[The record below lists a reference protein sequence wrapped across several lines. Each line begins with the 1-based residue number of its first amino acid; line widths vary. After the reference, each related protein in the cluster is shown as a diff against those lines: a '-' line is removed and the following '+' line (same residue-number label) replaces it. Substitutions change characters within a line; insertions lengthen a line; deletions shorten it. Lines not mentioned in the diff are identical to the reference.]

1 MKIIFIK
8 ILNKNMFIDKL
19 QIKRSNETVTDASTG
34 VVSPK
39 LPNPSDL
46 DNGELALNYADG
58 YETIAFKNDNGE
70 IVEIKP
76 QASLRVDLEDYIND
90 TTKILP
96 LNCNYFYQNAPIT
109 HFRSGILNF
118 SNSNKWY
125 GICFCVGHLDVIETK
140 GIYISFGG
148 DTQALTDLH
157 YLPEESFDNAQW
169 QDELFN
175 ENLAHENRKGLMSPT
190 DKVNLDTLWS
200 ERSEGN
206 TFSDLTTA
214 LSAITSYGSVCIGNK
229 QFNLKSDNTFTWG
242 NAYIASLA
250 EGTYS
255 ETYGDAGN
263 YANFSYLLN
272 ESQSK
277 SLTLGFFLS
286 DNSFIPYS
294 ADTNVVNVIN
304 QNYVNISF
312 DMILYQTTLKI
323 TATDSSQN
331 ITITS
336 VRPSSKGII
345 YQGLISDIPTT
356 GLIIDYGIGGENT
369 FSGAMLKIR
378 PTNEAQ
384 KLNCN
389 IGLSFKACD
398 YRQLEVS

>member
-1 MKIIFIK
+1 
-8 ILNKNMFIDKL
+8 MFIDKL

-34 VVSPK
+34 AVSPK

-109 HFRSGILNF
+109 HYRSGLLNF
-118 SNSNKWY
+118 SHSSKWY

-175 ENLAHENRKGLMSPT
+175 ENLANENIKGLMSPT

-263 YANFSYLLN
+263 HADFNYLSN
-272 ESQSK
+272 H
-277 SLTLGFFLS
+277 LTLGFFLS

-294 ADTNVVNVIN
+294 AHTNVVNVIN

-312 DMILYQTTLKI
+312 DMVLYQTTLKI
-323 TATDSSQN
+323 KATDSSQN

-369 FSGAMLKIR
+369 FSGVMLKIK

>member
-1 MKIIFIK
+1 MDIEK
-8 ILNKNMFIDKL
+8 ILNK
-19 QIKRSNETVTDASTG
+19 RSNAVVTDGGG
-34 VVSPK
+34 VETPVKPTS
-39 LPNPSDL
+39 SQL
-46 DNGELALNYADG
+46 DNGEIAVNYHKG
-58 YETIAFKNDNGE
+58 TERLFIKNDNE
-70 IVEIKP
+70 EVVEFVSKDELEQKLNSKADKVEINKYLDGRP
-76 QASLRVDLEDYIND
+76 IPFGNFYIYDFPVEKWVLYFDNSVDGSHLYIKTFSESNN
-90 TTKILP
+90 P
-96 LNCNYFYQNAPIT
+96 LNPDYLYYVFE
-109 HFRSGILNF
+109 H
-118 SNSNKWY
+118 
-125 GICFCVGHLDVIETK
+125 
-140 GIYISFGG
+140 GG
-148 DTQALTDLH
+148 DGYTFSERYKNVDA
-157 YLPEESFDNAQW
+157 PSFI
-169 QDELFN
+169 
-175 ENLAHENRKGLMSPT
+175 KGLLDSECAYNT
-190 DKVNLDTLWS
+190 VEKNKVDTLWS
-200 ERSEGN
+200 ERNEGN
-206 TFSDLTTA
+206 TFSDLAIA
-214 LSAITSYGSVCIGNK
+214 LSAITRYGSVCIGNK

-242 NAYIASLA
+242 NAYVASLA

-304 QNYVNISF
+304 QNYVNVSF

>member
-1 MKIIFIK
+1 M
-8 ILNKNMFIDKL
+8 LIDKL
-19 QIKRSNETVTDASTG
+19 QLKRSNKTVTDASTG
-34 VVSPK
+34 TVSPK

-46 DNGELALNYADG
+46 ENGELALNYADG
-58 YETIAFKNDNGE
+58 YETIVFKNDNGE

-118 SNSNKWY
+118 PASNKLY

-157 YLPEESFDNAQW
+157 YLPEESFDNAHW
-169 QDELFN
+169 QDGLFN
-175 ENLAHENRKGLMSPT
+175 ENLANENMKGLMSPT

-214 LSAITSYGSVCIGNK
+214 LSAITRYGSVCIGNK

-255 ETYGDAGN
+255 ESYDDAGN
-263 YANFSYLLN
+263 HADFIYLLN
-272 ESQSK
+272 ESHTK
-277 SLTLGFFLS
+277 FLTLGFFLS
-286 DNSFIPYS
+286 DNTFIPYN
-294 ADTNVVNVIN
+294 AATNVVNVIN
-304 QNYVNISF
+304 QNNVKISF
-312 DMILYQTTLKI
+312 DMVLYQTTLKI
-323 TATDSSQN
+323 RATDTSQQ
-331 ITITS
+331 IIVTS

-345 YQGLISDIPTT
+345 YQGSIDGIPTA

-369 FSGAMLKIR
+369 FGGALIKIE
-378 PTNEAQ
+378 PTNGTQ
-384 KLNCN
+384 KLNCDIN
-389 IGLSFKACD
+389 LSFKACD

>member
-1 MKIIFIK
+1 
-8 ILNKNMFIDKL
+8 MFIDKL
-19 QIKRSNETVTDASTG
+19 QLKRSNKTVTDASTG
-34 VVSPK
+34 VVRPK

-46 DNGELALNYADG
+46 DNGEVALNYADG

-109 HFRSGILNF
+109 HYRSGLLNF
-118 SNSNKWY
+118 GEKLY
-125 GICFCVGHLDVIETK
+125 GICFCVGHRDATETK

-148 DTQALTDLH
+148 DTQTLTDLH
-157 YLPEESFDNAQW
+157 YLPEHSFDNASW
-169 QDELFN
+169 QSELFN
-175 ENLAHENRKGLMSPT
+175 ENVAEERCKGLMSST

-206 TFSDLTTA
+206 TFSDLATA

-255 ETYGDAGN
+255 ETYDDAGN
-263 YANFSYLLN
+263 HADFNYLSN
-272 ESQSK
+272 R
-277 SLTLGFFLS
+277 LTLGFFLS
-286 DNSFIPYS
+286 DNSFIPYNAS
-294 ADTNVVNVIN
+294 TNVVNVIN

-312 DMILYQTTLKI
+312 DMVLYQTTLKI

-336 VRPSSKGII
+336 VRPSSKGVI
-345 YQGLISDIPTT
+345 YQGPISGIGTN
-356 GLIIDYGIGGENT
+356 GLIIDYGIGGENS
-369 FSGAMLKIR
+369 FSGAMLKIK
-378 PTNEAQ
+378 PTDETQ
-384 KLNCN
+384 KLNCDIN
-389 IGLSFKACD
+389 LSFKARD
-398 YRQLEVS
+398 YRQLEAS

>member
-1 MKIIFIK
+1 M
-8 ILNKNMFIDKL
+8 LIDKL

-70 IVEIKP
+70 IVEIK
-76 QASLRVDLEDYIND
+76 SNEELEQ
-90 TTKILP
+90 K
-96 LNCNYFYQNAPIT
+96 LNSKA
-109 HFRSGILNF
+109 
-118 SNSNKWY
+118 
-125 GICFCVGHLDVIETK
+125 
-140 GIYISFGG
+140 
-148 DTQALTDLH
+148 
-157 YLPEESFDNAQW
+157 
-169 QDELFN
+169 
-175 ENLAHENRKGLMSPT
+175 
-190 DKVNLDTLWS
+190 DKVKINEYLDRRPMPFGNFYIYDFPVEKWVLYFDDSVDGSHLYIKTFSESDNQHNPDYLYYVFEYEGDGYHFSERYKNNDAPSFIKELLDYSTGKKKVDTLWS

-255 ETYGDAGN
+255 ETYDDAGN
-263 YANFSYLLN
+263 HADFNYLSN
-272 ESQSK
+272 R
-277 SLTLGFFLS
+277 LTLGFFLS
-286 DNSFIPYS
+286 DNSFIPYNAS
-294 ADTNVVNVIN
+294 TNVVNVIN

-312 DMILYQTTLKI
+312 DMVLYQTTLKI

-336 VRPSSKGII
+336 VRPSSKGVI
-345 YQGLISDIPTT
+345 YQGPISGIGTN
-356 GLIIDYGIGGENT
+356 GLIIDYGIGGENS
-369 FSGAMLKIR
+369 FSGAMLKIK
-378 PTNEAQ
+378 PTDEAQ
-384 KLNCN
+384 KLNCDIN
-389 IGLSFKACD
+389 LSFKARD
-398 YRQLEVS
+398 YRQLEIS

>member
-109 HFRSGILNF
+109 HYRSGLLNF
-118 SNSNKWY
+118 SASNKLY

-169 QDELFN
+169 QDGLFN
-175 ENLAHENRKGLMSPT
+175 ENLAHENMKGLMSPT

-206 TFSDLTTA
+206 TFSDLATA
-214 LSAITSYGSVCIGNK
+214 LSAITRYGSVCIGNK

-242 NAYIASLA
+242 NAYVASLA
-250 EGTYS
+250 KGTYS
-255 ETYGDAGN
+255 ETYDDAGN
-263 YANFSYLLN
+263 HADFNYLSN
-272 ESQSK
+272 H
-277 SLTLGFFLS
+277 LTLGFFLS

-312 DMILYQTTLKI
+312 DMILYQTTLQI

-369 FSGAMLKIR
+369 FSGAMLKIK

>member
-1 MKIIFIK
+1 MLI
-8 ILNKNMFIDKL
+8 NKL
-19 QIKRSNETVTDASTG
+19 QLKRSNGTVTDASTG

-76 QASLRVDLEDYIND
+76 QTSLRVDLEDYIND

-109 HFRSGILNF
+109 HYRSGLLNF
-118 SNSNKWY
+118 SEKWY
-125 GICFCVGHLDVIETK
+125 GICFCVGHRDVTETK

-148 DTQALTDLH
+148 DTQTLTDLH

-169 QDELFN
+169 QNELFN
-175 ENLAHENRKGLMSPT
+175 ENLADGNVKGLMSPT

-206 TFSDLTTA
+206 TFSDLATA
-214 LSAITSYGSVCIGNK
+214 LSAITRYGSVCIGNK

-263 YANFSYLLN
+263 HADFNYLSN
-272 ESQSK
+272 R
-277 SLTLGFFLS
+277 LTLGFFLS

-304 QNYVNISF
+304 QNYVNVSF

-356 GLIIDYGIGGENT
+356 GLIIDYGIGGENS
-369 FSGAMLKIR
+369 FSGAMLKIS

-398 YRQLEVS
+398 YRQLETS